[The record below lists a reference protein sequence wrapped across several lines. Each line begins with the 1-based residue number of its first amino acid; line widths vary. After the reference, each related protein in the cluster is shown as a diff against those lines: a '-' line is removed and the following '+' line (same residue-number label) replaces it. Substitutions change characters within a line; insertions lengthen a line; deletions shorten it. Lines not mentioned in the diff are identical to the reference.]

1 MELRRFAFSTS
12 CFGRL
17 PLSRALS
24 QIAAAGFSSVELRA
38 DVPHLWLDRV
48 SPTDISA
55 LRKQLGKLKL
65 GVAAIDA
72 GHARGFWGD
81 PSPEPIFEPSLISR
95 DRRLR
100 EWRIAYTKKALRLGR
115 ELGAQ
120 SVMLTSGRPLTGMQP
135 EEAQKL
141 LEEGVL
147 RLLEYADSLGQRLA
161 LACEPGL
168 FLEHTAELKALLK
181 RIDSPHLGACLD
193 VAVAA
198 ARKEDPRKAI
208 AALKDYLLNVRLA
221 DIRGA
226 KHFRH
231 IPGKGDVDFAGL
243 FRALKTA
250 RYTGP
255 LVWDIDTG
263 LDAPADAC
271 AAVLKFLKK
280 SGTKNEKR
288 GKI

>member
-12 CFGRL
+12 CFGQVPL
-17 PLSRALS
+17 PRALS
-24 QIAAAGFSSVELRA
+24 QIAAAGFASVELRA

-48 SPTDISA
+48 TPADISA
-55 LRKQLGKLKL
+55 LRKQIEKAGLS
-65 GVAAIDA
+65 VAAIDA

-100 EWRIAYTKKALRLGR
+100 EWRIAYSKKALRLGK

-120 SVMLTSGRPLTGMQP
+120 SVTLTSGRPLTGLQP
-135 EEAQKL
+135 EDAQKL

-147 RLLEYADSLGQRLA
+147 RLLEYADSLGQNLA

-181 RIDSPHLGACLD
+181 RMDSPHLGACVD

-198 ARKEDPRKAI
+198 ARKEDPKKAI
-208 AALKDYLLNVRLA
+208 AALKGHLLNVRLA
-221 DIRGA
+221 DVRGA
-226 KHFRH
+226 KYFRRL
-231 IPGKGDVDFAGL
+231 PGQGDVDFAGV
-243 FRALKTA
+243 FRALKSA
-250 RYTGP
+250 KYAGP
-255 LVWDIDTG
+255 LVWDIDSE
-263 LDAPADAC
+263 LDDPDAAC
-271 AAVLKFLKK
+271 KAALKFSKK
-280 SGTKNEKR
+280 TG
-288 GKI
+288 G